1 MQLTFGDAEGLGKR
15 KQTRREIFLAEMERI
30 VPWKQL
36 LALIAPH
43 YPVSGRPGRQPY
55 ALATMLRIH
64 LLQQWYALS
73 DPAMEEA
80 LHEIP
85 TLRRFAQ
92 LGGLDNV
99 PDETTILNF
108 RRLLETHG
116 IAARMLEAVNA
127 HLSRKGQSLRSGTIV
142 DATLIAAPSST
153 KNADRA
159 RDPEMHQTK
168 KGNQWYFGMKA
179 HIGVDEF
186 SGLVHHVQCT
196 AANVADVTVTHALL
210 HGKED
215 SVFGDSGYT
224 GAEKRDELQSC
235 EAAFFIA
242 AKRSTIQAIGNK
254 RARAWAERWE
264 HFKASVRAK
273 VEHPFRVIKR
283 QFGYTKV
290 RYRGLAKNTAQVQT
304 LFALSNL
311 WMVRRHLLP
320 ARDNA
325 AWRQPKPPERCK
337 NRTRLSIFPVIDMQ
351 EAGILEV

>member
-15 KQTRREIFLAEMERI
+15 KQTRREIFLAEMEQV
-30 VPWKQL
+30 VPWQQL
-36 LALIAPH
+36 LGLVAPH

-108 RRLLETHG
+108 RRLLETHDL
-116 IAARMLEAVNA
+116 AARMLEAVNA
-127 HLSRKGQSLRSGTIV
+127 HLARKGQSLRSGTIV

-153 KNADRA
+153 KNTDHA
-159 RDPEMHQTK
+159 RDPEMRQAK

-186 SGLVHHVQCT
+186 SGLVHHVHCT
-196 AANVADVTVTHALL
+196 AANVADVTATHALL

-224 GAEKRDELQSC
+224 GADKREELQDC

-242 AKRSTIQAIGNK
+242 AKRSVLQAIGNK
-254 RARAWAERWE
+254 RERAREQRWE

-290 RYRGLAKNTAQVQT
+290 RYRGLAKNTAQVLT

-311 WMVRRHLLP
+311 WMKRKQLLP
-320 ARDNA
+320 AMGSV
-325 AWRQPKPPERCK
+325 
-337 NRTRLSIFPVIDMQ
+337 RL
-351 EAGILEV
+351 

>member
-15 KQTRREIFLAEMERI
+15 KQTRREIFLAEMEQV
-30 VPWKQL
+30 VPWQQL
-36 LALIAPH
+36 LGLIAPH

-116 IAARMLEAVNA
+116 LAARMLEAVNA
-127 HLSRKGQSLRSGTIV
+127 HLARKGQSLRSGTIV

-153 KNADRA
+153 KNADHA
-159 RDPEMHQTK
+159 RDPEMRQTK

-186 SGLVHHVQCT
+186 SGLVHHVHCT

-224 GAEKRDELQSC
+224 GADKREELQDC

-242 AKRSTIQAIGNK
+242 AKRSVLQAIGNK
-254 RARAWAERWE
+254 RERAREQRWE

-290 RYRGLAKNTAQVQT
+290 RYRGLAKNTAQVLM

-311 WMVRRHLLP
+311 WLKRKQLM
-320 ARDNA
+320 
-325 AWRQPKPPERCK
+325 
-337 NRTRLSIFPVIDMQ
+337 PVV
-351 EAGILEV
+351 GTVCL

>member
-15 KQTRREIFLAEMERI
+15 KQTRREIFLAEMEQV
-30 VPWKQL
+30 VPWQQL
-36 LALIAPH
+36 LGLVAPH

-116 IAARMLEAVNA
+116 LAARMLEAVNA
-127 HLSRKGQSLRSGTIV
+127 HLARKGQSLRSGTIV

-153 KNADRA
+153 KNTDHA
-159 RDPEMHQTK
+159 RDPEMRQTK

-186 SGLVHHVQCT
+186 SGLVHHVHCT
-196 AANVADVTVTHALL
+196 AANVADVTVTHTLL

-215 SVFGDSGYT
+215 SVFGDSVYT
-224 GAEKRDELQSC
+224 GADKREELQDC

-242 AKRSTIQAIGNK
+242 AKRSVLQAIGNK
-254 RARAWAERWE
+254 RERAREQRWE

-290 RYRGLAKNTAQVQT
+290 RYRGLAKNTAQVLT

-311 WMVRRHLLP
+311 WMKRKQLMPAMGSVRL
-320 ARDNA
+320 
-325 AWRQPKPPERCK
+325 
-337 NRTRLSIFPVIDMQ
+337 
-351 EAGILEV
+351 

>member
-15 KQTRREIFLAEMERI
+15 KQTRREIFLSEMEKV

-55 ALATMLRIH
+55 VLATMLRIH

-92 LGGLDNV
+92 LGGLDDI

-116 IAARMLEAVNA
+116 FAARMLEAVNA
-127 HLSRKGQSLRSGTIV
+127 HLARKGQSLRSGTIV

-153 KNADRA
+153 KNADHA

-168 KGNQWYFGMKA
+168 KGNQYYFGMKA
-179 HIGVDEF
+179 HIGVDDV
-186 SGLVHHVQCT
+186 SGLVHHVECT
-196 AANVADVTVTHALL
+196 AANVADITQAHKLL

-215 SVFGDSGYT
+215 TLSGDSGYT
-224 GAEKRDELQSC
+224 GLEKRAEMARKRKLRYLIAEKPSKLTQVKNARELQWT
-235 EAAFFIA
+235 
-242 AKRSTIQAIGNK
+242 K
-254 RARAWAERWE
+254 RWE
-264 HFKASVRAK
+264 HAKASLRAK

-283 QFGYTKV
+283 QFGYVKV
-290 RYRGLAKNTAQVQT
+290 RYRGLAKNTAQVLT

-311 WMVRRHLLP
+311 CMKRKQLLP
-320 ARDNA
+320 VVA
-325 AWRQPKPPERCK
+325 EMC
-337 NRTRLSIFPVIDMQ
+337 L
-351 EAGILEV
+351 

>member
-15 KQTRREIFLAEMERI
+15 KQTRREIFLAEMEQV
-30 VPWKQL
+30 VPWQQL
-36 LALIAPH
+36 LGLVAPH

-116 IAARMLEAVNA
+116 LAARMLEAVNA
-127 HLSRKGQSLRSGTIV
+127 HLARKGQSLRSGTIV

-153 KNADRA
+153 KNTDHA
-159 RDPEMHQTK
+159 RDPEMRQTK

-186 SGLVHHVQCT
+186 SELVHHVHCT
-196 AANVADVTVTHALL
+196 AANVADVTATHALL

-224 GAEKRDELQSC
+224 GADKREELQDC

-242 AKRSTIQAIGNK
+242 AKRSVLQAIGNK
-254 RARAWAERWE
+254 RERAREQRWE

-290 RYRGLAKNTAQVQT
+290 RYRGLAKNTAQVLT

-311 WMVRRHLLP
+311 WMKRKQLLP
-320 ARDNA
+320 AMGSV
-325 AWRQPKPPERCK
+325 
-337 NRTRLSIFPVIDMQ
+337 RL
-351 EAGILEV
+351 